1 MDGTEERVG
10 APSAGTAGAATAATV
25 PMAVGVEMVLV
36 PPEDAPV
43 LVVQRLVRGW
53 LSRQQYQS
61 LKVWL
66 FLPEMSRFFA
76 PVSLS
81 ELFRALRKEPP
92 VKEHLR
98 RKLND

>member
-1 MDGTEERVG
+1 MAAPAPAAAGVPSGGMDGTEERAG
-10 APSAGTAGAATAATV
+10 GSSSGTAGAAAGAV

-53 LSRQQYQS
+53 LTRQQYQS

-66 FLPEMSRFFA
+66 LLLEF
-76 PVSLS
+76 
-81 ELFRALRKEPP
+81 EPIFYLGFP
-92 VKEHLR
+92 S
-98 RKLND
+98 